1 MVELRPARILPRRCG
16 LHRRMAGACGR
27 DFAAARCGNQPCLQW
42 GNAGGQDRSA
52 FRGGRSLAL
61 VAAGLAGL
69 ALASAVEAQVV
80 ASRIWPA
87 RDYTR
92 LTIESKTELKYELF
106 AVKDPD
112 RLVLDLETDVTPAL
126 AELDGKVAAEDP
138 YVKGLRIAR
147 NRPGV
152 VRVVLDLKAEVKP
165 QAFTLSPIAEY
176 GYRLVLDI
184 HPLVAVDPLAQLI
197 EEGARPQPAPAAPEK
212 PTAARPA
219 IIVID
224 AGHGGEDPGAIGRR
238 GTREKNV
245 TLMIAKRL
253 KKLIDA
259 EPNMRAML

>member
-1 MVELRPARILPRRCG
+1 MVELRPARILPSGCG
-16 LHRRMAGACGR
+16 LHRRMARACGR
-27 DFAAARCGNQPCLQW
+27 AFAGSRPRGSSFLRKPETAREDG
-42 GNAGGQDRSA
+42 SA
-52 FRGGRSLAL
+52 IRRGRGMAL
-61 VAAGLAGL
+61 VAAGFASFVLAH
-69 ALASAVEAQVV
+69 SAEAQIV

-138 YVKGLRIAR
+138 YVKGLRVAR

-152 VRVVLDLKAEVKP
+152 VRVVLDLKTEVKP
-165 QAFTLSPIAEY
+165 QAFTLTPIAEY

-197 EEGARPQPAPAAPEK
+197 EQGARPQPAPAAPEK